1 MLNIEDTALI
11 VIDFQEK
18 LVRAMHDRDMLVQN
32 VVKLIKGAQ
41 VIGLPI
47 LWTEQNPEGL
57 GPTIPEIAELL
68 RDQEPVVKLSFS
80 CCGEAS
86 FEEQLEALGREQLL
100 LAGIEAHVCVY
111 QTATD
116 LLDMG
121 FDVEVVSDAVASR
134 TPENKRVGL
143 DKCRE
148 YGASITS
155 VETAL
160 FELIQVAEGPH
171 FKELIKVVK

>member
-1 MLNIEDTALI
+1 MLNIEDTAL
-11 VIDFQEK
+11 VVVDMQEK
-18 LVRAMHDRDMLVQN
+18 LVRVMHDMETLVQSA
-32 VVKLIKGAQ
+32 VKLIKGAQ
-41 VIGLPI
+41 VLGLPI

-68 RDQEPVVKLSFS
+68 TDLRPVTKLSFS

-86 FEEQLEALGREQLL
+86 FEEELETLGREQILI
-100 LAGIEAHVCVY
+100 AGIESHVCVY
-111 QTATD
+111 QTAAD

-134 TPENKRVGL
+134 TPENKRIGL

-160 FELIQVAEGPH
+160 FELIQGAEGPQ
-171 FKELIKVVK
+171 FKELIKIVK

>member
-1 MLNIEDTALI
+1 MLNIEDTAL
-11 VIDFQEK
+11 VVVDMQEK
-18 LVRAMHDRDMLVQN
+18 LVRAMHEKESLVQRT
-32 VVKLIKGAQ
+32 VKLIKGAQ
-41 VIGLPI
+41 ILGLPI
-47 LWTEQNPEGL
+47 LWTEQNPNGL

-68 RDQEPVVKLSFS
+68 TDQQPITKLSFS
-80 CCGEAS
+80 CCGESS
-86 FEEQLEALGREQLL
+86 FEEELEAIGREQILI
-100 LAGIEAHVCVY
+100 AGIESHVCVY
-111 QTATD
+111 QTAAD

-134 TPENKRVGL
+134 TPENKRIGL
-143 DKCRE
+143 EKCRE

-160 FELIQVAEGPH
+160 FELVQVAEGPQ